1 MYITRVPNRTSPP
14 AILLRESYRVD
25 GKVKTRTLQNL
36 TDWPEEKIEALQRV
50 LRDEPV
56 VAAPTAYVLERSL
69 PHGHVG
75 AVLHVMRSIGLDK
88 LLPKASPRVAR
99 LMLALVA
106 GRVVAPEPKLATARA
121 LSASTAAHSLG
132 AVLAL
137 GEVDEDELYE
147 AMDVL
152 GAAQEAIEE
161 RLAKKHLKDGSLVLY
176 DLTSSYLEGR
186 CCELARFG
194 YSRDKRRDRMQ
205 IVFGVLCAADG
216 CPVAVEVFEGNVG
229 DPSTLSAQIG
239 KLKQRFGLE
248 RVVMVGDRGMIT
260 AARIEKELRPEKLDW
275 ITALRAPAIQALAEA
290 DGPLQMTLFDERDL
304 AEIQSPDYPGE
315 RLIACRNPALA
326 DERARKREDLLQA
339 SEARLAKIQAG
350 VEAGSAKL
358 RGKDKIGLA
367 VGAVLNQKKM
377 GKHFIL
383 TITESSFAFKRDEDK
398 IRKEAALDGI
408 YVLRTNVPAK
418 TLDTA
423 ATVLAYK
430 SLAQVE
436 RAFRTLKSIDLEVR
450 PIHHRLAGRVRAHVF
465 LCMLSY
471 YVVWHMRRALA
482 PLLFDDH
489 DKPAAASARSSPVA
503 KAARSS
509 AAKAKARTKR
519 TAEGAPVHSFRT
531 LMADLATLT
540 RNTLRFEG
548 LEPVLVSARPTPVQ
562 QAALDALGLRSSD
575 L

>member
-25 GKVKTRTLQNL
+25 GKVKSRTLQNL

-69 PHGHVG
+69 PHGHVT

-147 AMDVL
+147 TMDVL

-186 CCELARFG
+186 CCELAQFG

-304 AEIQSPDYPGE
+304 AEIQSSDYPGE

-339 SEARLAKIQAG
+339 SEAKLVKIQAG
-350 VEAGSAKL
+350 VEAGSTKL

-383 TITESSFAFKRDEDK
+383 TITEAGFAFKRDEDK

-408 YVLRTNVPAK
+408 YVLRTNVPSK

-423 ATVLAYK
+423 ATILAYK